1 MVQLV
6 TSKPSDVGT
15 DVSSNLGALTRTV
28 FVFVFKEEKIM
39 PNKWRTISSW
49 VHEIRLHGR
58 LGKETAE
65 SFSREKLRQAP
76 QKEGE

>member
-28 FVFVFKEEKIM
+28 FVFVFKVAV
-39 PNKWRTISSW
+39 NTIVPRSPFFLFLYLKTQTDT
-49 VHEIRLHGR
+49 HIRKNAVEYLC
-58 LGKETAE
+58 
-65 SFSREKLRQAP
+65 Q
-76 QKEGE
+76 